1 MSKVLQFFYIYR
13 LPCFVY
19 CSVFL
24 VEVKI
29 NPSRYNGEVNLFYQL
44 FLIPK
49 TNKER
54 FPLEIDKII
63 QNR

>member
-1 MSKVLQFFYIYR
+1 MTNQLAQFLGTSLNR
-13 LPCFVY
+13 GSTV
-19 CSVFL
+19 
-24 VEVKI
+24 
-29 NPSRYNGEVNLFYQL
+29 